1 MNGIELRQA
10 REAHGISQERLAE
23 VMGVGRSY
31 VSQIENRVRL
41 TDRLRERYLAALAA
55 AKGRAA

>member
-1 MNGIELRQA
+1 MNGTELRQA
-10 REAHGISQERLAE
+10 REAHGVSQERLAE

-55 AKGRAA
+55 AKAAA